1 MSVALSGKDRESDM
15 QAIDMRMRDGVA
27 TTRDEAAAS
36 VLLRDMGRVRDLAG
50 LPQSVARLGALEVRF
65 ATTRR
70 EIRAAQRLRWQVFFE
85 EGGARADP
93 LARLR
98 RRDVCPFD
106 RVCDH
111 LIVVDHDARD
121 RAGAQ
126 APQVVGC
133 YRLLRGD
140 VAAAHGGFYSAQEFD
155 LAPLLARHAGARFL
169 ELGRSCVAKDY
180 RGKRVLELLWRGL
193 WAYARHHRIDVMIGC
208 ASLPGA
214 ESARHAEALAFLRAQ
229 AGAPQ
234 DWLAHALPHR
244 RAQLNE
250 AAPLARDAARRAL
263 ASLPPLVKGYLRV
276 GAWFSAEAVVDHAFG
291 VTDVLVIMPVA
302 NIGARYIEHFGA
314 RADLAA

>member
-1 MSVALSGKDRESDM
+1 
-15 QAIDMRMRDGVA
+15 
-27 TTRDEAAAS
+27 
-36 VLLRDMGRVRDLAG
+36 
-50 LPQSVARLGALEVRF
+50 VARLGALEVRF
-65 ATTRR
+65 AITRK
-70 EIRAAQRLRWQVFFE
+70 EIRAAQKLRWRVFFE

-93 LARLR
+93 LTRLR

-106 RVCDH
+106 RMCDH
-111 LIVVDHDARD
+111 LIVVDHDARN
-121 RAGAQ
+121 RFGARK
-126 APQVVGC
+126 PKVVGC

-140 VAAAHGGFYSAQEFD
+140 VARTQGGFYSAQEFD

-169 ELGRSCVAKDY
+169 ELGRSCVARDY
-180 RGKRVLELLWRGL
+180 RGKRVMDLLWRGL

-214 ESARHAEALAFLRAQ
+214 EPARHAEALAFLRAQ

-234 DWLAHALPHR
+234 DWLAQALPHR

-291 VTDVLVIMPVA
+291 VTDVLVVLPVA
-302 NIGARYIEHFGA
+302 NIDARYLEHFSP
-314 RADLAA
+314 RAALAA